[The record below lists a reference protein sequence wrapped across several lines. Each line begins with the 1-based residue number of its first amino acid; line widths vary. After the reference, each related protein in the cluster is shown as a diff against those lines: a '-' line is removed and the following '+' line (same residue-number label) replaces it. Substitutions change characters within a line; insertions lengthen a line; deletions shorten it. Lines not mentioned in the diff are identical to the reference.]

1 MVRGIVF
8 DLFDTL
14 VDQNHDQ
21 LAAVTVDGRL
31 VGATTPAL
39 HQRACAEFGV
49 RLSTLDFADTLRVVD
64 RALRVDTIDQ
74 GIELSTLDR
83 FTALGA
89 RLGLADPIA
98 FGEAMTAIH
107 MGALRSAVSVPVH
120 HKSVLIA
127 LAADYP
133 MGICSNFTHAQT
145 ARAVLNDAALDE
157 YMTAV
162 VISEEEGVRK
172 PRPEIF
178 RAVAKQLGLAPR
190 DILHVGDNLKADV
203 AGAKAVGMM
212 TVWLTRQVADPDRE
226 LAEYA
231 GPHPD
236 FALEDLVDLPVL
248 VARLGAG

>member
-14 VDQNHDQ
+14 VDQNHAQ

-39 HQRACAEFGV
+39 HQRACAEFGI
-49 RLSTLDFADTLRVVD
+49 RLSTLDFADAMRAVD
-64 RALRVDTIDQ
+64 SELRVDTIDR

-83 FTALGA
+83 FTALGS
-89 RLGLADPIA
+89 RLGLGDPIG
-98 FGEAMTAIH
+98 FGDAMTGIH
-107 MGALRSAVSVPVH
+107 MGALRAAVSVPSH
-120 HKSVLIA
+120 HKAVLIA
-127 LAADYP
+127 LACDYP
-133 MGICSNFTHAQT
+133 MGICSNFTHAET
-145 ARAVLNDAALDE
+145 ARAVLKDATFDE
-157 YMTAV
+157 HLSAV
-162 VISEEEGVRK
+162 VISEEVGLRK

-178 RAVAKQLGLAPR
+178 QAVAKQLGLAPR

-212 TVWLTRQVADPDRE
+212 TVWLTRQIEEPDRA
-226 LAEYA
+226 LSEYA

-248 VARLGAG
+248 VARLGVG